1 MLRGKHAAYSKR
13 QRARLLFTVTPSSVV
28 LNSLVI
34 VRRSAE
40 VCHTRLMAT
49 PLLRASLLS
58 RVFTYLSPSIFLPL
72 PPSKDE
78 ATIYVYK
85 NDVATQPLQRLC
97 VGDCNVSCSVSFCG
111 TCRDGF
117 YCFTVES
124 SDEGGK
130 KTGSNVFCSNDT
142 AEQERWIQA
151 LINAGASFTEN
162 QNELV
167 KDAHSFYEFK
177 VSHGS
182 GMGSNR

>member
-1 MLRGKHAAYSKR
+1 M
-13 QRARLLFTVTPSSVV
+13 
-28 LNSLVI
+28 
-34 VRRSAE
+34 
-40 VCHTRLMAT
+40 
-49 PLLRASLLS
+49 
-58 RVFTYLSPSIFLPL
+58 
-72 PPSKDE
+72 
-78 ATIYVYK
+78 YK

-111 TCRDGF
+111 TCRDGY

-130 KTGSNVFCSNDT
+130 KTGSNVFCSDDT

-177 VSHGS
+177 VSPAVLGVVLWAVAWAAVVWAVVWAVVEQ
-182 GMGSNR
+182 

>member
-1 MLRGKHAAYSKR
+1 M
-13 QRARLLFTVTPSSVV
+13 
-28 LNSLVI
+28 
-34 VRRSAE
+34 
-40 VCHTRLMAT
+40 
-49 PLLRASLLS
+49 
-58 RVFTYLSPSIFLPL
+58 
-72 PPSKDE
+72 
-78 ATIYVYK
+78 YK

-111 TCRDGF
+111 TCRDGY

-130 KTGSNVFCSNDT
+130 KTGSNVFCSDDT

-182 GMGSNR
+182 GMGSAMGSSGMGSGRAVIELMLCVECSPIKLRLHRRVVIAMMHPPFELKHPYAYNTGP